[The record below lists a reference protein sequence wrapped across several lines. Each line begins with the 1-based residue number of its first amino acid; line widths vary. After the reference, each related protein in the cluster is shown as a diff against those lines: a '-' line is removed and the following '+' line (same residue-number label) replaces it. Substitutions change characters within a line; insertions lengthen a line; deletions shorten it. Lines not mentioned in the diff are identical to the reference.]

1 MLGSLGRSAL
11 VTLAAAMGVA
21 GLSASPA
28 FAAAINVP
36 GGDTFAS
43 GSADQSLL
51 ENGGGTRIGLGSDWS
66 GLISTWRKSPSAT
79 QHWEYTPP
87 VGQPYV
93 TPTYQLTGNPS
104 ITFTPTSESAAFNEF
119 ATPDSKTVGKVDPT
133 QDPVADAQDPPV
145 LDGLVASDDA
155 PSQDQM
161 QAAAFAASSRN
172 VTETS
177 VPIAQTPLALLF
189 SLPSGITLAGG
200 ARIPLINNVQG
211 DNWSTLQA
219 IFDRK
224 IDAFGGYPANSWGA
238 LLKRTGLTPITSG
251 APTAQQFLDTGSA
264 SAHTG
269 GYQPLQLEVRHGD
282 AAETEA
288 IQTFL
293 SFSGDQTFARL
304 PSGGDWVPSE
314 AEARWPADAN
324 DGAGANGYPA
334 GPLGANSEGT
344 TLVKNTLATPGT
356 IGYAT
361 MPDAVY
367 TVAGAPFEGAPQSTT
382 YHGSTAHQYLF
393 AAVQSD
399 EWESSGTRHYAEP
412 GQVTTN
418 SNGSLQAI
426 PNLYTGSATNNAWF
440 NPASNSGVGAWGW
453 YNADSGYGNAFYGA
467 ASDPDVYGDSAPTW
481 SSGPP
486 VNAYPISEVT
496 WLTAWTR
503 YAGNLSGPDFY
514 ASAAN
519 ATDTGNTVAAYL
531 NWVTKPTGG
540 QAALQS
546 AKVGWE
552 ELPSVNVQGIAQLFA
567 SEIATP
573 DVGYQP
579 P

>member
-1 MLGSLGRSAL
+1 MLGSLGRAAL
-11 VTLAAAMGVA
+11 VTFAAAMGTA
-21 GLSASPA
+21 GLAASPA
-28 FAAAINVP
+28 FAAATNVP

-51 ENGGGTRIGLGSDWS
+51 ENGGGTRSGVGSDWP

-79 QHWEYTPP
+79 QHWDYTLPA
-87 VGQPYV
+87 GEGGATYN
-93 TPTYQLTGNPS
+93 YQLTGNPS
-104 ITFTPTSESAAFNEF
+104 ITFTPTSESAAFDEF
-119 ATPDSKTVGKVDPT
+119 GTIDSPAKGNVDQT
-133 QDPVADAQDPPV
+133 QDPVADAAEPPV
-145 LDGLVASDDA
+145 LDGLVATDES
-155 PSQDQM
+155 PSEDQM
-161 QAAAFAASSRN
+161 KAAVNAVA
-172 VTETS
+172 TETS
-177 VPIAQTPLALLF
+177 IPIAQTPLALLF

-219 IFDRK
+219 IFDGK
-224 IDAFGGYPANSWGA
+224 VDAFGGYPANSWGA

-264 SAHTG
+264 RVHTG
-269 GYQPLQLEVRHGD
+269 GYQALQLEVRRGD

-293 SFSGDQTFARL
+293 SFSGDQTFAGL
-304 PSGGDWVPSE
+304 PQGGDWVPSE

-334 GPLGANSEGT
+334 GPLGANSDGT

-382 YHGSTAHQYLF
+382 YHSSAAHQYLF

-399 EWESSGTRHYAEP
+399 EWENSGTRHYAEP

-418 SNGSLQAI
+418 SSGSLEAI
-426 PNLYTGSATNNAWF
+426 PNLYTGSATNNAWW
-440 NPASNSGVGAWGW
+440 NPRDNAGVGAWGW
-453 YNADSGYGNAFYGA
+453 YNPNSGFGSLFYGA
-467 ASDPDVYGDSAPTW
+467 ASDPDVYGDSTPTW
-481 SSGPP
+481 SPGPP
-486 VNAYPISEVT
+486 VNAYPIVEVT

-503 YAGNLSGPDFY
+503 YEGNLSGPSFY

-531 NWVTKPTGG
+531 NWVAKTTGG

-546 AKVGWE
+546 AKIGWE
-552 ELPSVNVQGIAQLFA
+552 ELPSVNVQGTAQLFA
-567 SEIATP
+567 SEIATS
-573 DVGYQP
+573 DVVGFSYGQP
-579 P
+579 